1 MHSLD
6 QCADV
11 LLTQGPMK
19 PPTAP
24 QLLMN
29 EKPTLACS
37 PGKNTAGQ
45 EKKGPA
51 GGVRGLDQL
60 GRAGCTWATQG
71 MGEDRKRAALAA
83 GGSGRT
89 RGIRAWYTE

>member
-1 MHSLD
+1 MVMHSLD

-24 QLLMN
+24 QLLMK

-51 GGVRGLDQL
+51 G
-60 GRAGCTWATQG
+60 
-71 MGEDRKRAALAA
+71 
-83 GGSGRT
+83 
-89 RGIRAWYTE
+89 